1 MRRDVEPKMT
11 PLLYSQDLV
20 GFHIKRKDRVCR
32 TSLNKEGSPISKDFS
47 EVKKFHLRK
56 MK

>member
-1 MRRDVEPKMT
+1 MRGDVEPKMT